1 MKNKP
6 LVSVV
11 IPVYNSAGTIVETLE
26 SIAAQTYSN
35 WEAICVDDGSAD
47 ETETVI
53 NQYITKNN
61 NPNIRFVKR
70 ETPNKGGS
78 VCRNIGAK
86 AAQGEYLIFLDADD
100 LLGKT
105 CLEYRMR
112 AIEMTDN
119 QFVVFP
125 MAAFEN
131 DDLSNARIYSRMHVK
146 EPLYMFLSGFGT
158 WQVTSPIIRKSF
170 FYQLGGFDESFP
182 RLQDVEFHIRAIVE
196 SHGRYEIYRDVE
208 PDCFYRQGGSTGVMV
223 EKLRRTID
231 GCRKLI
237 ALIGEYAQ
245 EGVFDDDKKLS
256 MALLSLYCHLS
267 MYQDKILLND
277 TSFKRSNPV
286 MESNLRAYITKPAQ
300 RVIWLLERIGNNK
313 LRLFTCRVADK
324 YLRTLLAR

>member
-182 RLQDVEFHIRAIVE
+182 RLQDVEFHIRAIIE
-196 SHGRYEIYRDVE
+196 SHGRYEIKRKANA
-208 PDCFYRQGGSTGVMV
+208 DCFYRQGGSIGVVV
-223 EKLRRTID
+223 EKLKRTII
-231 GCRKLI
+231 GCQRLI
-237 ALIGEYAQ
+237 ALIERYA
-245 EGVFDDDKKLS
+245 EKDVFTNRKKFSLS
-256 MALLSLYCHLS
+256 MLSLYCHLS
-267 MYQDKILLND
+267 MYQDKILLHD
-277 TSFKRSNPV
+277 ASFERSNPV
-286 MESNLRAYITKPAQ
+286 IESVLRTHINKQ
-300 RVIWLLERIGNNK
+300 SLRLICSLERIKNIK
-313 LRLFTCRVADK
+313 VRLFACRLTDK
-324 YLRTLLAR
+324 YLRFLIAK